1 MAANFTTNE
10 AFTLVIN
17 KRGVYKK
24 LGITS
29 DAVRN
34 LRRRN
39 ASGEFISTDKKI
51 EVLIKAGFK
60 IIQDMR
66 WEG

>member
-1 MAANFTTNE
+1 MASMTTND

-39 ASGEFISTDKKI
+39 AAGEFISTDKKI